1 MSEYRY
7 SVVDVSGSPREM
19 GRQHGEQRRDI
30 IAREA
35 LEGVDRFART
45 RGLTREGALR
55 LVGLFEKQYHDLA
68 PHLIEEMQGV
78 AEGAGLSFLEV
89 LYLNTRYDL
98 GSLTSRC
105 TSLGAGADVTASGG
119 TIAGQNKD
127 TAPAS
132 ADRMYL
138 LRTNPTSGARVM
150 LLTYAGEVGHIGM
163 GSRGIAVFGNS
174 LYVREHP
181 FGGTQNLVR
190 RLMAEQE
197 SVDQCEDILE
207 RLGSSAPGNWM
218 VAERGG
224 RVADF
229 EVAGRRYRRLGGGR
243 GIITHANHVVH
254 PDLLDEEVYERRE
267 IESVPRCERLQE
279 LLEAKAGSL
288 TAEDCCEALKDHAHA
303 PHSVCRHGGSVHG
316 SDIQTTSSLVADL
329 AQGVLWLGR
338 GVPCLHGHVPFS
350 F

>member
-1 MSEYRY
+1 MDEYRY

-30 IAREA
+30 ITSEA
-35 LEGVDRFART
+35 TEGVDRFAQERGIT
-45 RGLTREGALR
+45 RDAALQ
-55 LVGLFEKQYHDLA
+55 LVCRFERQYRDFA
-68 PHLIEEMQGV
+68 PHLIEEMVGV
-78 AEGAGLSFLEV
+78 AEATGLIFPEV

-98 GSLTSRC
+98 GSLPSQC
-105 TSLGAGADVTASGG
+105 TSFAVGAEAAANGG

-138 LRTNPTSGARVM
+138 LRTNPTSGDRVM

-163 GSRGIAVFGNS
+163 GLRGIAVFGNS
-174 LYVREHP
+174 LYVRERP

-190 RLMAEQE
+190 RLMVEQE
-197 SVDQCEDILE
+197 SLEQCEAILR
-207 RLGSSAPGNWM
+207 RLGTSAPGNWM
-218 VAERGG
+218 VGERNG

-229 EVAGRRYRRLGGGR
+229 EVVGHRYRRIDGGR
-243 GIITHANHVVH
+243 GIIAHANHIVH
-254 PDLLDEEVYERRE
+254 SDLLDDEVYPRRQV
-267 IESVPRCERLQE
+267 ESMPRCERLRS
-279 LLEAKAGSL
+279 LLDASAGHL
-288 TAEDCCEALKDHAHA
+288 TTEHCLMALRDHVHE

-329 AQGVLWLGR
+329 AEGVLWLAR
-338 GVPCLHGHVPFS
+338 GHPCQLGHVPFA

>member
-1 MSEYRY
+1 VSDYRY
-7 SVVDVSGSPREM
+7 SVVDVSGSPRQM

-30 IAREA
+30 IVQEA
-35 LEGVDRFART
+35 LEGVDRFARM
-45 RGLTREGALR
+45 RGLARDAALALIGR
-55 LVGLFEKQYHDLA
+55 FERQYRDFA

-98 GSLTSRC
+98 GSLPPQC
-105 TSLGAGADVTASGG
+105 TSFAVGAEATASGG
-119 TIAGQNKD
+119 VIAGQNKD

-138 LRTNPTSGARVM
+138 LRTNATSGARVM

-163 GSRGIAVFGNS
+163 GIRGIAVFGNS

-190 RLMAEQE
+190 RLMVEQE
-197 SVDQCEDILE
+197 TLEECESIFR
-207 RLGSSAPGNWM
+207 RLGTSAPGNWM
-218 VAERGG
+218 VGERGG

-229 EVAGRRYRRLGGGR
+229 EVVGRRYRRLDGGR
-243 GIITHANHVVH
+243 GILTHANHIMH
-254 PDLLDEEVYERRE
+254 PDLLEEETYDQRE
-267 IESVPRCERLQE
+267 VESVPRCQRLGD
-279 LLEAKAGSL
+279 LLQAKAGQV
-288 TAEDCCEALKDHAHA
+288 TAADCREALKDHVHQ

-329 AQGVLWLGR
+329 AEGVLWLGR
-338 GVPCLHGHVPFS
+338 GQPCLHDHVPFAW
-350 F
+350 